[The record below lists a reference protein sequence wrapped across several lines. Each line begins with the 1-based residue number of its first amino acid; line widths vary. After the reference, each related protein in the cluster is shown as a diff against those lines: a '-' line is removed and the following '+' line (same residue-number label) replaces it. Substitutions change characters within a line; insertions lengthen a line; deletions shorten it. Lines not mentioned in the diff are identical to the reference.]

1 MVVINMFRMPDFI
14 TGENIRTPTY
24 NAYQFGTCAPL
35 TELQINRLIG
45 FFSQPPPKTDSVLG
59 GRGSVSYHRIDDLGP
74 VVVKHYKRGGLW
86 GRLVRRRYLK
96 WGKYRSQLEYELLQ
110 KVRDLGI
117 NVPEPLVYASRGR
130 LLYRAWLVTREI
142 KSPLSLARL
151 SLDDEKRTRRVM
163 ASVIDQIL
171 KLIDNRIMH
180 VDLHPGNVVVDGQ
193 DRVYLLDFDK
203 GKIYQGNKTRLRN
216 RYVKRW
222 QRAVSKHGLPPVLGE
237 MLRSGL
243 K

>member
-1 MVVINMFRMPDFI
+1 MPKR
-14 TGENIRTPTY
+14 TLTPTY
-24 NAYQFGTCAPL
+24 NAYQFGTCTPL

-59 GRGSVSYHRIDDLGP
+59 GRDSVSYHWIDDLGP

-96 WGKYRSQLEYELLQ
+96 WGKSRSQLEFELLQ
-110 KVRDLGI
+110 KARDLGV
-117 NVPEPLVYASRGR
+117 NVPEPLLYANRGF
-130 LLYRAWLVTREI
+130 LIYHAWLVTREI

-151 SLDDEKRTRRVM
+151 SLDDEKRSRRVM
-163 ASVIDQIL
+163 ASVIEQISR
-171 KLIDNRIMH
+171 LIDHRIRH

-193 DRVYLLDFDK
+193 DRVFLLDFDK
-203 GKIYQGNKTRLRN
+203 GKIFQGDKSKLRD
-216 RYVKRW
+216 RYIKRW
-222 QRAVSKHGLPPVLGE
+222 QRAVSKHGLPEWLTE
-237 MLRSGL
+237 RLRSGL